1 MKKIKILL
9 SSLFLLLILFVGT
22 GVTKNLFNLSEP
34 IYLLLVAG
42 VKDGGS
48 TEIILRGL
56 EDKKF
61 YILIDHRIDTKTAG
75 RMYIGSDSYPNDSEN
90 LVSTNSDEEKQ
101 VLDTLQQIVDNNINP
116 EIQSKL
122 LKFFAENELKNLSF
136 DDPNMVF
143 IKNLPFEDMKAALLL
158 QAIQTYKN
166 TFHH

>member
-1 MKKIKILL
+1 
-9 SSLFLLLILFVGT
+9 
-22 GVTKNLFNLSEP
+22 
-34 IYLLLVAG
+34 
-42 VKDGGS
+42 
-48 TEIILRGL
+48 
-56 EDKKF
+56 
-61 YILIDHRIDTKTAG
+61 
-75 RMYIGSDSYPNDSEN
+75 MYIGSDSYPNDSEN

>member
-61 YILIDHRIDTKTAG
+61 
-75 RMYIGSDSYPNDSEN
+75 
-90 LVSTNSDEEKQ
+90 
-101 VLDTLQQIVDNNINP
+101 
-116 EIQSKL
+116 
-122 LKFFAENELKNLSF
+122 
-136 DDPNMVF
+136 
-143 IKNLPFEDMKAALLL
+143 
-158 QAIQTYKN
+158 
-166 TFHH
+166 